1 MSKDYKTI
9 SFYKFAQ
16 NIGAVK
22 QADSNED
29 INVEDLLFG
38 SYIFLNRDVVLTSK
52 EQKEYNIFKDRYN
65 RYLQYCI
72 QSGLVA
78 KDKFQEVKE
87 LNITAVPDMSKIKVA
102 DISQELEQMDIDLDK
117 IGEMFGKLSGR

>member
-9 SFYKFAQ
+9 SFCKFAQ